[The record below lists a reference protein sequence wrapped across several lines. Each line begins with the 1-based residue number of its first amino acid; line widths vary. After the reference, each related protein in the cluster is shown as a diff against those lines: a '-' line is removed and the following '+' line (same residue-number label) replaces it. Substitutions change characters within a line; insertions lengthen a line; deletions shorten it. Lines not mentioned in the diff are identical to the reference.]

1 MSDDRETIQISLQNV
16 HNKRQKLT
24 MSLQNC
30 VSYKVKTDEIT
41 YDQLS
46 PHPTWMASE
55 RSCHWNLQ
63 NNCEITAKIS
73 YYKQSKM

>member
-1 MSDDRETIQISLQNV
+1 
-16 HNKRQKLT
+16 